1 MKEKLVQCRSHFP
14 KCYQEMDPGLT
25 GVESHSIKQMMMMK
39 MSLMMITSKMRCDD
53 VFWINSNIKSIKL
66 MKGGWDTLR
75 AISGLAEPASDY
87 INDQR
92 ADFEKEKP
100 ISGFFH
106 LSSLVPG

>member
-25 GVESHSIKQMMMMK
+25 GVQSHLIKQMMMK
-39 MSLMMITSKMRCDD
+39 MIMTMMRCDD

-100 ISGFFH
+100 ISGFCH